1 MGLNRWKPHP
11 LGWGEAISEIPA
23 FQLAG
28 LRMIFAAVGISL
40 FLPRHIEELRETTL
54 REVAILS
61 GAAFLGLIMGQYLFV
76 LSVSMV
82 GSPIAAPVSAINP
95 IIASFLAVLIL
106 KEKPSK
112 RIVEGLILA
121 VAGIL
126 LISTG

>member
-1 MGLNRWKPHP
+1 MMDYLT
-11 LGWGEAISEIPA
+11 SEVPA

-28 LRMIFAAVGISL
+28 LRMIFAAVGISV
-40 FLPRHIEELRETTL
+40 FLPEHVKELRKTTL
-54 REVAILS
+54 KEIILLS
-61 GAAFLGLIMGQYLFV
+61 GAAFLGLITGQYLFV

-95 IIASFLAVLIL
+95 LIASFLAVLIL